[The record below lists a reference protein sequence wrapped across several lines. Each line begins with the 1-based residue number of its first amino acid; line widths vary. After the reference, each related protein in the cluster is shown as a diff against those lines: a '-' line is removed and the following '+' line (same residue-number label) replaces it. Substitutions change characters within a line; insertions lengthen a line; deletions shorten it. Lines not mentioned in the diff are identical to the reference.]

1 MKNEADKN
9 DFDHQCHHVHFLWAS
24 NRDQQIYDMR
34 IVQDNKKLGFQKK
47 SEFWKKKPW
56 GLKTSEFFKKTLSF
70 EKNLSFEKI
79 WVLKN
84 VLKSRKNLV
93 FYKGKNYNE
102 NKTSNLK

>member
-1 MKNEADKN
+1 M
-9 DFDHQCHHVHFLWAS
+9 H
-24 NRDQQIYDMR
+24 

-70 EKNLSFEKI
+70 EKNLSLKKNLSFEKI